1 MFVNFFRRPAGIL
14 SLLALAAG
22 GPYAIYE
29 TDLGKQA
36 KNLVTKFV
44 SSQPNAGPIAL
55 SPIPASPTN
64 SGKAT
69 NFWSSWFGPSTPKTN
84 APLDITQV
92 PPGYFV
98 STPYVAPAAPIG
110 GATDQLWNYTTG
122 VPSLPE
128 LQINAPSMSIVGGPV
143 ADLRDVLRFDI
154 TPAWV
159 PQRFSRVST
168 VLAERNMDG
177 LRVALVT
184 GTQPH
189 DLAGTVS
196 YYFDKQQQLRRIN
209 VHALT
214 GDPSQLVGLMM
225 QFYHLEPEPSL
236 GGHLYTARWNNR
248 VTSLMQISP
257 APVMYATAVNS
268 RYVVFL
274 ELNQPAMPYGLSQ
287 EASDL
292 LNTGRSTG
300 KW

>member
-1 MFVNFFRRPAGIL
+1 MLINFFRRPVGIVG
-14 SLLALAAG
+14 LLALAAG

-29 TDLGKQA
+29 TDIGRQA
-36 KNLVTKFV
+36 KNLVTRFTA
-44 SSQPNAGPIAL
+44 SQPAAGAIAMPQPIG
-55 SPIPASPTN
+55 SKPSSGTN
-64 SGKAT
+64 L
-69 NFWSSWFGPSTPKTN
+69 WSSWLGSSTPKTN
-84 APLDITQV
+84 APLDTSQV
-92 PPGYFV
+92 PAGYYV
-98 STPYVAPAAPIG
+98 STPHVGSTAPVSG
-110 GATDQLWNYTTG
+110 NTDQLWNYTTG
-122 VPSLPE
+122 VPSVPE
-128 LQINAPSMSIVGGPV
+128 LQINAPGTSIVGGPV

-189 DLAGTVS
+189 DLAGTLS
-196 YYFDKQQQLRRIN
+196 YYFDKEQQLRRIN

-214 GDPSQLVGLMM
+214 GDPSQLVGLML
-225 QFYHLEPEPSL
+225 QYYHLEPQPSL

-257 APVMYATAVNS
+257 APVMYATALNS

-292 LNTGRSTG
+292 LNAGRSAG